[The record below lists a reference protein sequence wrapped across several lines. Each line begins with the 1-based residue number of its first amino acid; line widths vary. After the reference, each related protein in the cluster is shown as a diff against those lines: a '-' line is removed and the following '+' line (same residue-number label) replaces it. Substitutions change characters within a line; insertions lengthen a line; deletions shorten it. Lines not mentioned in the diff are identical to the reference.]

1 MESLKVKPFNDA
13 LNDVMV
19 RFRSFFLEH
28 LDQDHVPFRHRDDFA
43 APLVTVMGYTYGIR
57 LVDGDEGAG
66 EGGARLAVEVSANV
80 YDDEFELDRFRSRM
94 KEAHHPAMVRRTVEN
109 FMVPEDEPYIEKEG
123 PLSFP
128 ELFTYDLSNDLQL
141 VEKHKDI
148 PSSVTGRL
156 IDSVLVMNY
165 WLRPDKLEQLSRDLR
180 LFSSAVHLYCLRSFV
195 LAYHKSVTSD

>member
-1 MESLKVKPFNDA
+1 MKPQEMQPFNDA

-19 RFRSFFLEH
+19 RFRSFFLAH

-57 LVDGDEGAG
+57 LVEGEEKAG
-66 EGGARLAVEVSANV
+66 NGGTKLAVEVSANV

-94 KEAHHPAMVRRTVEN
+94 KEAHHPDMVRRTVEN
-109 FMVPEDEPYIEKEG
+109 FMISEDEPYIEKEG

-128 ELFTYDLSNDLQL
+128 DFFSYDLVDDLQL

-156 IDSVLVMNY
+156 VDSVLVMNY
-165 WLRPDKLEQLSRDLR
+165 WLKSDKVEQLSRDLR

>member
-1 MESLKVKPFNDA
+1 MKSQKMQPFNDA

-57 LVDGDEGAG
+57 LVEEEEKAG
-66 EGGARLAVEVSANV
+66 EGVAKFAVEVSANV

-94 KEAHHPAMVRRTVEN
+94 KEAHHPDMVRRTVEN
-109 FMVPEDEPYIEKEG
+109 FMIPEDEPYIETEG

-128 ELFTYDLSNDLQL
+128 DFFSYDLVDDLHL
-141 VEKHKDI
+141 VEKHKDS

-156 IDSVLVMNY
+156 VDSVLVMNY
-165 WLRPDKLEQLSRDLR
+165 WLKPDKLEPLSRDLR